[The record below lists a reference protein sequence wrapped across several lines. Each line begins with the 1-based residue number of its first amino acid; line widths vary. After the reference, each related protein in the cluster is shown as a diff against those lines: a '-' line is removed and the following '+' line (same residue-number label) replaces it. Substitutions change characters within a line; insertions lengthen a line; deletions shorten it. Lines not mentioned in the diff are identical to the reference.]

1 MKFKKTKIVIK
12 KTSKKEE
19 LVKILLQKAPGL
31 FEKLPRS
38 SMSRSETEKLAEE
51 ILK

>member
-1 MKFKKTKIVIK
+1 MKLKKIKIETPKI
-12 KTSKKEE
+12 SKKDE
-19 LVKILLQKAPGL
+19 LVKLLLERAPGL

-38 SMSRSETEKLAEE
+38 SMSRSEAEKLAEE